1 MYDNN
6 DDEKRP
12 WITKQSQRYD
22 SLQTVTQQSYDSK
35 SKDKNTTNKFPI
47 EHGSFCTNIVNDT
60 NTATRSKVDDI
71 TQQSAKLGFM
81 GDITTIRQSCGAM
94 FSEAMS
100 VQSPAS
106 L

>member
-1 MYDNN
+1 MTKMTTKETLDNKTITTIRQSA
-6 DDEKRP
+6 DER
-12 WITKQSQRYD
+12 
-22 SLQTVTQQSYDSK
+22 VTQQSYD